1 MEITLYQTKFDHHS
15 EYMICCPHCSLFYTI
30 YETLK
35 EKIIKNDKKCHN
47 CGQYELP
54 IEENVY
60 SFICGSK
67 PIYNFNSEELDKIE
81 SIMNIITKGMN
92 LRVYKNTIESSYIL
106 K

>member
-1 MEITLYQTKFDHHS
+1 MEITLYQTKFNHYS
-15 EYMICCPHCSLFYTI
+15 EYMICCPCCSVFYTI
-30 YETLK
+30 HETW
-35 EKIIKNDKKCHN
+35 EGKIIKNDKKCHN

-67 PIYNFNSEELDKIE
+67 PIYNFNSEELEKIE
-81 SIMNIITKGMN
+81 SIMNIIPKGIN
-92 LRVYKNTIESSYIL
+92 LCVYKNTIESSYIL